1 MKLRSLNIA
10 PRAFLSFGFLTL
22 LVLGLGFF
30 SLSQSRLIKD
40 GEAVIACG
48 PLARSARIY

>member
-40 GEAVIACG
+40 GEACG